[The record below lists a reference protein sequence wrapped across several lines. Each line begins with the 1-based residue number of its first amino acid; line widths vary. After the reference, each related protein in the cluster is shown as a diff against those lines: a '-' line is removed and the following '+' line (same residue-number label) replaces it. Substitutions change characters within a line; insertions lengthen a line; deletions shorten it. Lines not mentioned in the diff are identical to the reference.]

1 MTESDAPLRFAID
14 VVRRLSAAG
23 YVALWAGGCV
33 RDFMR
38 GRAPKDYDVATN
50 ALPGQVRQL
59 FGRRKTL
66 AVGESFGVIIVLGP
80 TKAAGQIEVATFR
93 TEGPYADGRR
103 PDSVAFCTPEEDAA
117 RRDFTINGMFFD
129 PLTETLHDYV
139 GGERDLGQGIVRAIG
154 DPHDRMGED
163 KLRMLRAVRFTA
175 TLEFTLDETTAD
187 AIRAMV
193 DQILV
198 VSWERIAQELR
209 RMLVDPHRERAIR
222 LCHELGL
229 LDVLLP
235 ELAPVLSEWR
245 AERGEQGVESQQP
258 FANSQSPTANRDW
271 WRTLHMLGNL
281 EDPGFELAMAA
292 LLHTV
297 PSPVRSSRRQS
308 DHIGTVR
315 GVCRRLKLSNQET
328 DHTTWLVS
336 QQHAL
341 DDASSLPLASLKR
354 LLVHNQIADLFQL
367 AYRSALAEQQATPG
381 LDFAADYLAH
391 TPPEVL
397 DPPELING
405 ADLRA
410 LGLTPGPRFKDIL
423 SAVRESQLNEEI
435 VTREQALEFVRRL
448 LSGGA

>member
-1 MTESDAPLRFAID
+1 MISPDPPREFAID

-23 YVALWAGGCV
+23 FVALWAGGCV

-38 GRAPKDYDVATN
+38 GRIPKDYDVATN
-50 ALPGQVRQL
+50 ARPDQVRQL
-59 FGRRKTL
+59 FGRRKTV

-103 PDSVAFCTPEEDAA
+103 PDSVVFCTPEEDAA

-175 TLEFTLDETTAD
+175 TLEFVLDDTTAD
-187 AIRAMV
+187 AIRQMA

-209 RMLVDPHRERAIR
+209 RMLIDPHRERAIR

-235 ELAPVLSEWR
+235 ELAPILGEPA
-245 AERGEQGVESQQP
+245 AESGEQGANRQP
-258 FANSQSPTANRDW
+258 PTANRDW

-281 EDPGFELAMAA
+281 EEPGFELAMAA

-297 PSPVRSSRRQS
+297 PSPEPASRRQA
-308 DHIGTVR
+308 DHTGTVR
-315 GVCRRLKLSNQET
+315 GICRRLKLSNQET
-328 DHTTWLVS
+328 NHICWLVS
-336 QQHAL
+336 HQQAL
-341 DDASSLPLASLKR
+341 DNATSRPLASLKR
-354 LLVHNQIADLFQL
+354 LLVHPQIADLLQL
-367 AYRSALAEQQATPG
+367 AYRSALAEQRATPG
-381 LDFAADYLAH
+381 LDFATDYLAR

-397 DPPELING
+397 NPPELIDG
-405 ADLRA
+405 ADLQT
-410 LGLTPGPRFKDIL
+410 LGLPPGPKFKEIL
-423 SAVRESQLNEEI
+423 SAVRDAQLNEELA
-435 VTREQALEFVRRL
+435 TRDQALEFVRRL
-448 LSGGA
+448 QGEGA